1 MSNEE
6 SKIQHSRRRQQTD
19 THIAKQKR
27 IAESHGIDPK
37 WDKDIRQPHRY
48 NKHHAMDCG
57 NPKCV
62 MCSNPRK
69 IFSELTIQE
78 QRMFQEKL
86 QDE

>member
-6 SKIQHSRRRQQTD
+6 SKILHSRRRQKTD

-27 IAESHGIDPK
+27 IAESHGVSPV
-37 WDKDIRQPHRY
+37 WDKEIRQPHRY

-57 NPKCV
+57 NPKCPL
-62 MCSNPRK
+62 CSNPRR
-69 IFSELTIQE
+69 IFNELTIQE
-78 QRMFQEKL
+78 QRLFQEKL